1 MLILFFVLLIIVLAG
16 FVLTGRK
23 IRKMKK
29 EHRKMVEHLH
39 LTVVEMAGKQLDLS
53 DKVQSADVFTAHNR
67 QKMQILN
74 SAVFDLCDLLINTSG
89 KQSIKEK

>member
-1 MLILFFVLLIIVLAG
+1 MLILFFVLLIIVLSG

-39 LTVVEMAGKQLDLS
+39 LTVVEMAEKQLDLS
-53 DKVQSADVFTAHNR
+53 DKVLSTDLFKTNNR
-67 QKMQILN
+67 QKMQELN
-74 SAVFDLCDLLINTSG
+74 REVFELCDLLIKSSG
-89 KQSIKEK
+89 KQSISEK